1 MALNGWIVDKSVA
14 TRLDGP
20 QVAEQLVDADGPL
33 YLCEVGLLEQLY
45 SAKNSR
51 DYDRLETILRTNFEV
66 LSSPAE
72 VLLAAQHL
80 QRDLAHHRGLWHRRP
95 IPDLLIAVTAM
106 HHDVGVVHA
115 DNDFDLI
122 AQVRPLRSWKLQLT

>member
-1 MALNGWIVDKSVA
+1 MTGWIVDKSVA
-14 TRLDGP
+14 ARLDDP
-20 QVAEQLVDADGPL
+20 KVAEQLIDGDGPL

-45 SAKNSR
+45 STKNAR
-51 DYDRLETILRTNFEV
+51 DYDRLETILRTSFEV
-66 LSSPAE
+66 LDPPPD
-72 VLLAAQHL
+72 LLRAAQHL

-95 IPDLLIAVTAM
+95 IPDLLIAVTAL

-122 AQVRPLRSWKLQLT
+122 AQLRPLRSWKLDVT